1 MYIQNIAFEY
11 TASSSAL
18 SSRMVAT
25 SLAKSPPSLMKFLR
39 SSKPVFP
46 FFEVV
51 LWSKSPLERLLG
63 IIELIL
69 DITSLAPSHH
79 FSLGLIWIQ
88 AFRREQRKSYF
99 RHYGN
104 PDLER
109 EEILFRCLYQ
119 IWSAVLLTNLLRGQL
134 ELRWETAVALMWERD
149 LQIGRFKIA
158 WSNNEEEEEEDI
170 SRKSSRNGKW

>member
-1 MYIQNIAFEY
+1 MYIQNLAFEY

-69 DITSLAPSHH
+69 DITSLTPRHH

-88 AFRREQRKSYF
+88 AFWREQRKFFF
-99 RHYGN
+99 RHYWN

-134 ELRWETAVALMWERD
+134 ELRWETAVAVGERSANWEIWNRVKQKRGGGGGN
-149 LQIGRFKIA
+149 LAIMENR
-158 WSNNEEEEEEDI
+158 
-170 SRKSSRNGKW
+170 

>member
-1 MYIQNIAFEY
+1 MFIQNLAFEY

-88 AFRREQRKSYF
+88 AFWREQRKFFF
-99 RHYGN
+99 RHYWN

-119 IWSAVLLTNLLRGQL
+119 IWSAVLLTNLRGQL
-134 ELRWETAVALMWERD
+134 ESCDERLRWLWERD

>member
-1 MYIQNIAFEY
+1 MYIQNLAFEY

-69 DITSLAPSHH
+69 DITSLAPRHH
-79 FSLGLIWIQ
+79 FSLGLIWIRV
-88 AFRREQRKSYF
+88 FWQRSF
-99 RHYGN
+99 FVTM
-104 PDLER
+104 
-109 EEILFRCLYQ
+109 EILFV
-119 IWSAVLLTNLLRGQL
+119 SP
-134 ELRWETAVALMWERD
+134 
-149 LQIGRFKIA
+149 
-158 WSNNEEEEEEDI
+158 
-170 SRKSSRNGKW
+170 RKSWIYTRGNTVPLSVSNMVGGAADKSSSRAVGVAMRDCGGCGRDFCKLGDLKLHEATTRKRRRKMSQGIEK